1 MRACRNCLAHRAAQ
15 FGIDIVIEAEA
26 KLAPADWPKV
36 GDEIG
41 ARNFGPFPPEAL
53 ARYAAVSG
61 DDNPLHL
68 DPNAARAAGLAGPPV
83 HGMLMLACF
92 EPLIMRWR
100 RDLFIAQL
108 SGKFLRPVL
117 AGDGICVSGR
127 VLRSR
132 ESPRPELILR
142 LVARAR
148 NNDLAIVGEAV
159 VLYKTPVPLN

>member
-1 MRACRNCLAHRAAQ
+1 M
-15 FGIDIVIEAEA
+15 IEAEVGP
-26 KLAPADWPKV
+26 APPDWPTA

-41 ARNFGPFPPEAL
+41 AQNFGPFDRDAL

-83 HGMLMLACF
+83 HGMLMLSCF

-100 RDLFIAQL
+100 RDLFIARL

-117 AGDGICVSGR
+117 AGEGIRVSGR
-127 VLRSR
+127 VMRR
-132 ESPRPELILR
+132 RDVPRPELTLR
-142 LVARAR
+142 LIARAQ
-148 NNDLAIVGEAV
+148 NNDLAILGEAAV
-159 VLYKTPVPLN
+159 WYKIPGPLS